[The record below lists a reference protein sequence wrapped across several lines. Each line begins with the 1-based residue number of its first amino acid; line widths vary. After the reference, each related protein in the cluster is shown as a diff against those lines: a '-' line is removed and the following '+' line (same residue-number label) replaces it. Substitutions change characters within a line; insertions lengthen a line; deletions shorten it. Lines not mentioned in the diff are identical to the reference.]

1 MRKSITA
8 GLTGALVAVTALA
21 GTSVAS
27 AEPQPKAGCPN
38 IGYPMTTLQVRDKPF
53 SSGRALGTVAQGK
66 RICIYGATSHG
77 GKATECGDTSHV
89 WLETKAPGGSTRR
102 GWVFEPCVRH

>member
-8 GLTGALVAVTALA
+8 GLTGTLIAVTALA
-21 GTSVAS
+21 GASVAS
-27 AEPQPKAGCPN
+27 AEPQAKADCGN

-53 SSGRALGTVAQGK
+53 RSGRALGTVAKDK

-77 GKATECGDTSHV
+77 GKATECGVTSHE
-89 WLETKAPGGSTRR
+89 WLETKAPGSSTRR